1 MSWGFGKLKPIH
13 PGRLTWNIIMEVWF
27 RSFSFLNGWFVCSML
42 IFQGVGSMKL
52 AYLPTGMVIFY
63 RFHVGQSHG
72 SVMGNNASLVFLI
85 TTFVVQHM
93 PSIHINTSVMRIW
106 SHYLIMDGLSSTW
119 CIEALSG
126 VIGALNQSVEW
137 QKIQKFIETTNA
149 VFQHV
154 AKTKTFDFEMS
165 FVTPF
170 LHI

>member
-1 MSWGFGKLKPIH
+1 MSTKLPVCHEPQTPGRVWKSNRLQARFEERMSWGFGKLKPIH

-52 AYLPTGMVIFY
+52 AYLPTGMVIVY

-72 SVMGNNASLVFLI
+72 SVMGNNASLVFLT

-106 SHYLIMDGLSSTW
+106 SHHLTMDGLSSTW
-119 CIEALSG
+119 CIEPLSG

-137 QKIQKFIETTNA
+137 
-149 VFQHV
+149 
-154 AKTKTFDFEMS
+154 
-165 FVTPF
+165 
-170 LHI
+170 